1 MKRGRPRKIFPQEE
15 SIAVPTVEVKK
26 TDEEILREFVSK
38 HGEKWVDQVL
48 KNKI

>member
-1 MKRGRPRKIFPQEE
+1 MIKKIVKTYPKTE
-15 SIAVPTVEVKK
+15 SVTILPVKNVK
-26 TDEEILREFVSK
+26 TDEQVLREFVSK